1 MTRTAEIPGS
11 EASSD
16 RGPLAVP
23 EPRRFRVFHVND
35 STDDQVIFQAACRRA
50 QVPFDW
56 HVTDSAVKGISYL
69 STLLQQAGTIPVC
82 WPDLI
87 VLDIVMPLT
96 SGFEVLQFIRQTPEL
111 KRLPVVMFTG
121 DGFEKTRQTSLQL
134 GASLHLIKPTQFDEI
149 VAIAKML
156 HAMLQGWTAE
166 GATPGR

>member
-1 MTRTAEIPGS
+1 M
-11 EASSD
+11 
-16 RGPLAVP
+16 P

-166 GATPGR
+166 GGTSGR